1 MGCENKL
8 DDKQRLDK
16 ARERVIDAIAQNM
29 NLYGV
34 IPSIGRLYGMMYF
47 HDEPITL
54 DEMKEELGMSK
65 TSMSTSVRTL
75 LDLKMVE
82 KVWKKG
88 SRKDL
93 YSIERD
99 WHQNFI
105 DLFSIKWRNAIAVNN
120 QAIEKSL
127 KELNELKADS
137 QIDPELLSLVNS
149 DIEKL
154 QGALEYYDWLNRF
167 VDKLESGEI
176 FEFVPKK
183 PQSISLS

>member
-1 MGCENKL
+1 
-8 DDKQRLDK
+8 
-16 ARERVIDAIAQNM
+16 M

-47 HDEPITL
+47 HNEPLTL

-65 TSMSTSVRTL
+65 TSISTSVRTL
-75 LDLKMVE
+75 LDLKMVD

-93 YSIERD
+93 YAIEGD
-99 WHQNFI
+99 WYQNFV
-105 DLFSIKWRNAIAVNN
+105 DLFSIKWRNAISININV
-120 QAIEKSL
+120 IKKSL
-127 KELNELKADS
+127 RELSALQANQELDLKLRMIAA
-137 QIDPELLSLVNS
+137 N

-154 QGALEYYDWLNRF
+154 QSALEYYDWLNRF

-176 FEFVPKK
+176 FDFIPKR
-183 PQSISLS
+183 